1 MQKIFGKLIRM
12 FMVMAAACCITAFA
26 GGAVSVKAAES
37 NPVVTEQA
45 QISDGETSEES
56 GSGVMLLLGGMLLII
71 LAVVIT
77 VVATVAVTAPA
88 AADEV

>member
-45 QISDGETSEES
+45 QTSDGETSEEQRKWSYASS
-56 GSGVMLLLGGMLLII
+56 GRNASHYSGYSDNGSSNSCSYSTCGGR
-71 LAVVIT
+71 
-77 VVATVAVTAPA
+77 
-88 AADEV
+88 

>member
-45 QISDGETSEES
+45 QSIRWRNIRRQRKWSYASSGRNASHYSGCSDN
-56 GSGVMLLLGGMLLII
+56 GSSNSCSYSTCGGR
-71 LAVVIT
+71 
-77 VVATVAVTAPA
+77 
-88 AADEV
+88 